1 MTIFVLLNTITL
13 SMNSYGMS
21 IEMHILLET
30 FNVYFTWVFISEMLF
45 KIAAIGVRK
54 YCRDRMNLLD
64 GSIALFSM
72 FEIMSEAI
80 TSDVSQGDLT
90 TLRLIRATRMLRSM
104 RVLRISRLLRS
115 LHSI

>member
-72 FEIMSEAI
+72 FEI